1 MKGQRIAYSQ
11 AELYWIKVNAHRP
24 RSDAHAEFVYLWDRP
39 DVSATNYK
47 RLCIRNGWL
56 TGNDGRFKPGQPA
69 PNKGWPMPFHPNSAA
84 ARFQPGRRPH
94 TWRGPGHESV
104 DPKHGYVWLIV
115 AETNPYTGAAT
126 RRVMKHRWLWEQ
138 AHGPV
143 PDGHV
148 LKSRDGDRTN
158 TDPANW
164 IAVPR
169 GLLPRLNGRFGRN
182 YDTAP
187 PELKPL
193 LLTIAQLEH
202 AARAATKGDRDDG

>member
-1 MKGQRIAYSQ
+1 MKGQRIAYSH
-11 AELYWIKVNAHRP
+11 AELHWIQGNAHRP
-24 RSDAHAEFVYLWDRP
+24 RPDAHAEFVYLWDRP
-39 DVSATNYK
+39 DVSATNYR

-56 TGNDGRFKPGQPA
+56 AGNDGRFKPGQPA
-69 PNKGWPMPFHPNSAA
+69 PNKGKPMPFHPNSAA

-104 DPKHGYVWLIV
+104 DPKDGYVWLIV
-115 AETNPYTGAAT
+115 AETNPHTGAAT
-126 RRVMKHRWLWEQ
+126 RRVMKHRWLWER

-143 PDGHV
+143 PDGHA

-202 AARAATKGDRDDG
+202 AARAATKGGRDDG